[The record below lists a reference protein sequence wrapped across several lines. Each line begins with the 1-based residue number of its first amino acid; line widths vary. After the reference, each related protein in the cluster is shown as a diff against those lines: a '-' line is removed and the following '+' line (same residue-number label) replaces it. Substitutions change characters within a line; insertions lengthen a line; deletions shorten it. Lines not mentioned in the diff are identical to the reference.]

1 MPKWKVMDRKTD
13 VKDSS
18 SHPEQDFQNLLKLI
32 EKLRSPDGCLWD
44 ISQKKEDVGRYL
56 IEEAYEVIDAIDNGS
71 PKGLKEE
78 LGDLLFQIL
87 FLARI
92 SEENGQFDISDVIK
106 EISQKMIR
114 RHPHV
119 FENEKVKDIGEIK
132 SNWEEIKKRE
142 KNRQDKDQSLFS
154 RIPKSLPSLLMA
166 QKITKEASKV
176 GFDWESIDGV
186 LEKIEEELMEF
197 RAAFKSKEK
206 GELKDEIGD
215 IIFSLVNLSRFV
227 EVSADEALRSS
238 IKKFTDRFSYIE
250 EKLKE
255 QGKNLPEATFEEMDH
270 LWNESK
276 KHKRSAFSRQFSAKT
291 KD

>member
-1 MPKWKVMDRKTD
+1 MYRKTMNGKTD
-13 VKDSS
+13 LTDSS
-18 SHPEQDFQNLLKLI
+18 SHPEQDFQNLLKI
-32 EKLRSPDGCLWD
+32 IRKLRSPDGCLWD
-44 ISQKKEDVGRYL
+44 IRQKKEDVGRYL
-56 IEEAYEVIDAIDNGS
+56 IDEAYEVIDAIDSGS
-71 PKGLKEE
+71 PDELKEE

-92 SEENGQFDISDVIK
+92 SEEDGEFDISDVIK
-106 EISQKMIR
+106 GISEKMIR

-119 FENEKVKDIGEIK
+119 FGNKKVKDIPEIK
-132 SNWEEIKKRE
+132 SNWENIKKQE
-142 KNRQDKDQSLFS
+142 KNRKGEDEYLFHQ
-154 RIPKSLPSLLMA
+154 IPKSLPSLLRA

-186 LEKIEEELMEF
+186 LKKIEEELMEF
-197 RAAFKSKEK
+197 RAALKSKEK

-227 EVSADEALRSS
+227 EISADEALRFS
-238 IKKFTDRFSYIE
+238 IRKFTDRFSYIE
-250 EKLKE
+250 GKLKD
-255 QGKNLPEATFEEMDH
+255 QGKTLSGATLEEMDN

-276 KHKRSAFSRQFSAKT
+276 KHKRSAFSYQLSAKT

>member
-1 MPKWKVMDRKTD
+1 MNRKTD
-13 VKDSS
+13 VKDTSS
-18 SHPEQDFQNLLKLI
+18 QSEQDFQYLLKII

-56 IEEAYEVIDAIDNGS
+56 IEEAYEVIDAIDSGS
-71 PKGLKEE
+71 TKGLKEE
-78 LGDLLFQIL
+78 LGDVLFQIL

-92 SEENGQFDISDVIK
+92 SEENDQFDITDVIK
-106 EISQKMIR
+106 EISEKMIR

-119 FENEKVKDIGEIK
+119 FEDEKVKDIGEIK
-132 SNWEEIKKRE
+132 SNWEEIKKHE
-142 KNRQDKDQSLFS
+142 KDIQDKDQSLLS
-154 RIPKSLPSLLMA
+154 QIPKSLPSLLMA

-176 GFDWESIDGV
+176 GFDWKNIDGV
-186 LEKIEEELMEF
+186 LNKIEEELTEF
-197 RAAFKSKEK
+197 KTALK
-206 GELKDEIGD
+206 LKDKGNLKEEIGD
-215 IIFSLVNLSRFV
+215 IIFSLVNLSRFT

-255 QGKNLPEATFEEMDH
+255 QGKNLPEATLEEMDN

-276 KHKRSAFSRQFSAKT
+276 ANVQAQKKN
-291 KD
+291 

>member
-1 MPKWKVMDRKTD
+1 MNRKTD
-13 VKDSS
+13 VKDTSS
-18 SHPEQDFQNLLKLI
+18 QSEQDFQNLLRII

-44 ISQKKEDVGRYL
+44 IQQKKEDVGRYL
-56 IEEAYEVIDAIDNGS
+56 IEEAYEVIDAIDSGS
-71 PKGLKEE
+71 PKELKEE
-78 LGDLLFQIL
+78 LGDVLFQIL
-87 FLARI
+87 FLAKI

-106 EISQKMIR
+106 EISRKMIR

-119 FENEKVKDIGEIK
+119 FENKKVKDIGDIK
-132 SNWEEIKKRE
+132 ANWEEIKKHE
-142 KNRQDKDQSLFS
+142 KDIQDKNQSLFS

-176 GFDWESIDGV
+176 GFDWKNIDGV
-186 LEKIEEELMEF
+186 LKKIEEELTEF
-197 RAAFKSKEK
+197 KTALK
-206 GELKDEIGD
+206 LKDKGNLKEEIGD
-215 IIFSLVNLSRFV
+215 IIFSLVNLSRFA

-238 IKKFTDRFSYIE
+238 IKKFTERFSYIE

-255 QGKNLPEATFEEMDH
+255 QGKNLPEATLEEMDN
-270 LWNESK
+270 LWNEAK

>member
-1 MPKWKVMDRKTD
+1 MDRKTKFTD
-13 VKDSS
+13 TSLS
-18 SHPEQDFQNLLKLI
+18 PEQDFRNLLKILK
-32 EKLRSPDGCLWD
+32 KLRSPDGCLWD
-44 ISQKKEDVGRYL
+44 MRQKKEDVGRYL
-56 IEEAYEVIDAIDNGS
+56 IEEAYEVIDAIDSGS
-71 PKGLKEE
+71 PKELKEE

-132 SNWEEIKKRE
+132 SNWEDIKKQE
-142 KNRQDKDQSLFS
+142 KNRQDKDESFFS
-154 RIPKSLPSLLMA
+154 QIPRFLPSLLMA

-176 GFDWESIDGV
+176 GFDWKNVDGV
-186 LEKIEEELMEF
+186 LKKIEEELTEF
-197 RAAFKSKEK
+197 KAALKSKEK
-206 GELKDEIGD
+206 GRVKDEIGD

-250 EKLKE
+250 EKLKD
-255 QGKNLPEATFEEMDH
+255 QGKNLPEATLEEMDH

-276 KHKRSAFSRQFSAKT
+276 ANVQAQST
-291 KD
+291 KGTEGQRKN

>member
-1 MPKWKVMDRKTD
+1 MDRKT
-13 VKDSS
+13 KFTDSS
-18 SHPEQDFQNLLKLI
+18 LHTEQDFQNLLKI
-32 EKLRSPDGCLWD
+32 IKKLRSPDGCLWD

-56 IEEAYEVIDAIDNGS
+56 IEEAYEVIDAIDSGS

-119 FENEKVKDIGEIK
+119 FENKKVKDIEDIK
-132 SNWEEIKKRE
+132 SNWEDIKKQE
-142 KNRQDKDQSLFS
+142 KDIQDKDQSLFS
-154 RIPKSLPSLLMA
+154 QIPKFLPSLLMA

-176 GFDWESIDGV
+176 GFDWENVDGV
-186 LEKIEEELMEF
+186 LKKIEEELGEF
-197 RAAFKSKEK
+197 KAALRSKEK
-206 GELKDEIGD
+206 EKLKDEIGD
-215 IIFSLVNLSRFV
+215 IIFSVVNLSRFV

-238 IKKFTDRFSYIE
+238 IKKFTERFSYIE
-250 EKLKE
+250 EKSKE
-255 QGKNLPEATFEEMDH
+255 QGKTLSETTLEEMEQ

-276 KHKRSAFSRQFSAKT
+276 SNIQA
-291 KD
+291 

>member
-1 MPKWKVMDRKTD
+1 M
-13 VKDSS
+13 KDIS
-18 SHPEQDFQNLLKLI
+18 SHPEEDFQNLLKII

-44 ISQKKEDVGRYL
+44 IHQKKEDVGRYL
-56 IEEAYEVIDAIDNGS
+56 IDEAYEVIDAIDSGS
-71 PKGLKEE
+71 PKELKEE

-92 SEENGQFDISDVIK
+92 SEENAQFDISDVIK
-106 EISQKMIR
+106 EISEKMIR

-132 SNWEEIKKRE
+132 SNWEDIKKQE
-142 KNRQDKDQSLFS
+142 KNRQDKDESFFYQ
-154 RIPKSLPSLLMA
+154 IPKSLPSLLMA

-176 GFDWESIDGV
+176 GFDWQDVDGV
-186 LEKIEEELMEF
+186 LKKIEEELTEF
-197 RAAFKSKEK
+197 KAALKSKEK
-206 GELKDEIGD
+206 EKLKEEIGD

-250 EKLKE
+250 EKLKD
-255 QGKNLPEATFEEMDH
+255 QGKNLPEATLEEMDH

-276 KHKRSAFSRQFSAKT
+276 ANVKAQRKN
-291 KD
+291 

>member
-1 MPKWKVMDRKTD
+1 MPKWKVMDRKT
-13 VKDSS
+13 KFTDSS
-18 SHPEQDFQNLLKLI
+18 LHTEQDFQNLLKI
-32 EKLRSPDGCLWD
+32 IKKLRSPDGCLWD

-56 IEEAYEVIDAIDNGS
+56 IEEAYEVIDAIDSGS

-119 FENEKVKDIGEIK
+119 FENKKVKDIEDIK
-132 SNWEEIKKRE
+132 SNWEDIKKQE
-142 KNRQDKDQSLFS
+142 KDIQDKDQSLFS
-154 RIPKSLPSLLMA
+154 QIPKFLPSLLMA

-176 GFDWESIDGV
+176 GFDWENVDGV
-186 LEKIEEELMEF
+186 LKKIEEELGEF
-197 RAAFKSKEK
+197 KAALRSKEK
-206 GELKDEIGD
+206 EKLKDEIGD
-215 IIFSLVNLSRFV
+215 IIFSVVNLSRFV

-238 IKKFTDRFSYIE
+238 IKKFTERFSYIE
-250 EKLKE
+250 EKSKE
-255 QGKNLPEATFEEMDH
+255 QGKTLSETTLEEMEQ

-276 KHKRSAFSRQFSAKT
+276 SNIQA
-291 KD
+291 